1 MREPNFITNYTNK
14 LLIGCTFEN
23 MDFQNCDFSDS
34 DLSFTT
40 FKNCNLY
47 NCNFN
52 NTILYCTVFDT
63 VNLTRANFNECYIYG
78 VKFLSF
84 SNITYAT
91 FENLKVEDY
100 RRIGLRYNPQR
111 SENYQL
117 LSLSDSPSLFIK
129 KEGLVYIING
139 FQFTFI
145 KRSIHDKERE
155 YSQIYNR
162 LKRVHKENF
171 FLNEAAKYYYLE
183 RKWYRKSYCKQD
195 LSGKIE
201 TSKIKRFGKT
211 LWSELCELSCGYGE
225 KPFNTLF
232 VAIILWLVFSIVF
245 YFNTFKDHSEKLFY
259 SIRLSA
265 LSLFSNQ
272 DIDGYDI
279 VTQSVSLFETFLGII
294 TFALFT
300 ATIIR
305 KIIRD

>member
-1 MREPNFITNYTNK
+1 MREPDLSKKYSSR

-23 MDFQNCDFSDS
+23 MDFQNCDFSYS

-47 NCNFN
+47 NCKFN
-52 NTILYCTVFDT
+52 NSILYCTVFDT

-91 FENLKVEDY
+91 FEKLKVEEY
-100 RRIGLRYNPQR
+100 RRIGMRYNPQQC
-111 SENYQL
+111 EEYQL
-117 LSLSDSPSLFIK
+117 LSLSDSPNIFIK
-129 KEGLVYIING
+129 KEGFIYVING
-139 FQFTFI
+139 FHFTFI
-145 KRSIHDKERE
+145 KRSAHDKERE

-162 LKRVHKENF
+162 IKRVHKENF

-211 LWSELCELSCGYGE
+211 VWSELCELSCGYGE

-232 VAIILWLVFSIVF
+232 VAIFTWLVFSMI
-245 YFNTFKDHSEKLFY
+245 YYLITFKVDSERLFY

-272 DIDGYDI
+272 NIDDYDI
-279 VTQSVSLFETFLGII
+279 VTQAVSLLETFLGII
-294 TFALFT
+294 IFALFT